1 MTISNKID
9 TMMARQSW
17 IREMFKQGVR
27 LKAEYGAKNVFD
39 FSLGNPNVP
48 PPDQFTEVLIDLVS
62 SSKGGAHG
70 YMANTG
76 YPFVQQLLADYLS
89 QEHQVPLTENNT
101 IMTCGAA
108 GAFNAN
114 LKAIIDQGDEVIS
127 IAPYFVEYN
136 SFADNHG
143 GILKTVSTRPDFTL
157 NLEAIA
163 KAISEKTKAIYN
175 HNFSNIKN
183 EVDTIYYGLSFW

>member
-1 MTISNKID
+1 
-9 TMMARQSW
+9 
-17 IREMFKQGVR
+17 
-27 LKAEYGAKNVFD
+27 
-39 FSLGNPNVP
+39 
-48 PPDQFTEVLIDLVS
+48 
-62 SSKGGAHG
+62 
-70 YMANTG
+70 
-76 YPFVQQLLADYLS
+76 
-89 QEHQVPLTENNT
+89 
-101 IMTCGAA
+101 MTCGAA

-175 HNFSNIKN
+175 YNFSNIKN